1 MNRDAGNNR
10 AAFCPSCE
18 RFIGPADV
26 CPYCDADSAKAPI
39 LRILRR
45 VSLVLAVGGLG
56 LFYLAAVAREV
67 PTTRI
72 SSITPMMNFARVQ
85 VSGTAQEDAYVRER
99 TGAVD
104 SVTFVL
110 DDGSGELRVVAY
122 KNVARSLKEGKLVP
136 RRGDIAEVTG
146 VLDATAD
153 AKPKLRIISAAG
165 VHIKKDGKDAAERGA
180 DAK

>member
-1 MNRDAGNNR
+1 
-10 AAFCPSCE
+10 
-18 RFIGPADV
+18 
-26 CPYCDADSAKAPI
+26 
-39 LRILRR
+39 
-45 VSLVLAVGGLG
+45 
-56 LFYLAAVAREV
+56 
-67 PTTRI
+67 
-72 SSITPMMNFARVQ
+72 MMNFARVQ

-136 RRGDIAEVTG
+136 RRGDIADVTG

>member
-1 MNRDAGNNR
+1 MNRDAEDNR

-26 CPYCDADSAKAPI
+26 CPYCDADSARAPI
-39 LRILRR
+39 LRVLRW

-85 VSGTAQEDAYVRER
+85 VSGTVQADAYVRER
-99 TGAVD
+99 TGVVD
-104 SVTFVL
+104 SVSFVL

-122 KNVARSLKEGKLVP
+122 KNIAKSLQVGRLVP
-136 RRGDIAEVTG
+136 RKGDVAEVTG
-146 VLDATAD
+146 ILDATAD
-153 AKPKLRIISAAG
+153 AKPKLRVISATG
-165 VHIKKDGKDAAERGA
+165 VHIGKPGKDAAERGT
-180 DAK
+180 DAE